1 MIELQGV
8 IKPVASPEIL
18 EGGNYKAILDKN
30 MLEAKTVSKPR
41 WG

>member
-8 IKPVASPEIL
+8 IKPVVYPEIL
-18 EGGNYKAILDKN
+18 EGCNKAVLDKN
-30 MLEAKTVSKPR
+30 MLEAKTVLKPR